1 VYAGLA
7 GFYFVRD
14 THDTG
19 KEGTGLA
26 GEPVN
31 LPAGEY
37 EVALAIQD
45 RFFKNNGEFLYP
57 AFPGDPGYADFITC
71 RGVNLNPDQTP
82 PFTVAD
88 EKQCANVPGC
98 NDFPESLT
106 CGPTALTEFFGD
118 HMVVNGK
125 IWPKME
131 VYGRHYRLRLLNGCD
146 SRFLAV
152 QFCIADPSA
161 ADPNVC
167 ESSDRIPFNVIGG
180 DQGLAP
186 SATLVDTLLMETGS
200 RYDIIFDFTGKSNM
214 RVIMKN
220 IGGDMPFGGEI
231 GGEDMFVFDYTDR
244 IMAFDVLATSNG
256 PVDNFNLTALGE
268 ELGVI
273 AAARTPLGQQ
283 DYTRKVALFEG
294 ADEFGRYVCIHRRE
308 CQ

>member
-26 GEPVN
+26 GEPVY
-31 LPAGEY
+31 LPAGTY

-57 AFPGDPGYADFITC
+57 AFPGDPGYDQFITD
-71 RGVNLNPDQTP
+71 REVNLRSPQFPHCNPQD
-82 PFTVAD
+82 D
-88 EKQCANVPGC
+88 SK
-98 NDFPESLT
+98 

-125 IWPKME
+125 IWPKMYVE
-131 VYGRHYRLRLLNGCD
+131 PRHYRLRLLNGCD

-152 QFCIADPSA
+152 QFCIASEEDPKNCKN
-161 ADPNVC
+161 D
-167 ESSDRIPFNVIGG
+167 DRIPFIVIGG
-180 DQGLAP
+180 DQGLA
-186 SATLVDTLLMETGS
+186 SEATQVSTLLMETGS
-200 RYDIIFDFTGKSNM
+200 RYDIIFDFTGKNNT

-220 IGGDMPFGGEI
+220 IGGDMPFGGTI
-231 GGEDMFVFDYTDR
+231 GGEDVFVFDYTDR
-244 IMAFDVLATSNG
+244 IMAFDVRATSNG
-256 PVDNFNLTALGE
+256 PMDNFNLDALNE
-268 ELGVI
+268 KLDII
-273 AAARTPLGQQ
+273 AAARTPLGQP
-283 DYTRKVALFEG
+283 DYIRKVGLFEG
-294 ADEFGRYVCIHRRE
+294 TDEFLRYVRIHRRE